1 MPQASTE
8 PTEIKM
14 NTHSNILLPASLF
27 MATALLLAGCGKEPA
42 PATIPATA
50 ETSAANVADIDV
62 TTNVRTALG
71 QDPALKGF
79 DIGVVTLKGDVRLTG
94 ILNEQSQ
101 IDEALK
107 IARTAAGAHSV
118 HDELTLKK

>member
-1 MPQASTE
+1 MNNRST
-8 PTEIKM
+8 PF
-14 NTHSNILLPASLF
+14 LRAAL
-27 MATALLLAGCGKEPA
+27 ATAAALVLIGCSQAPA
-42 PATIPATA
+42 PTTAPTTAATA
-50 ETSAANVADIDV
+50 DANVADIDV
-62 TTNVRTALG
+62 TTNVRTALA

-94 ILNEQSQ
+94 VLAEQSQ

-107 IARTAAGAHSV
+107 MARAAAGAHSV

>member
-1 MPQASTE
+1 MNNRSTPFLYAALAASALVLIGCSQAPA
-8 PTEIKM
+8 PTA
-14 NTHSNILLPASLF
+14 TPTSA
-27 MATALLLAGCGKEPA
+27 ATAD
-42 PATIPATA
+42 
-50 ETSAANVADIDV
+50 ANVADIDV
-62 TTNVRTALG
+62 TTNVRTALA

-94 ILNEQSQ
+94 VLAEQSQ

-107 IARTAAGAHSV
+107 MARAAAGAHSV